1 MPPVLRKSPQRQ
13 RFSHQIICTEEVVQ
27 ASGGHFVAASH
38 FILCMRPPR
47 GRETATPGPATGVP
61 ALDVGGLHD
70 LILLGP

>member
-1 MPPVLRKSPQRQ
+1 M
-13 RFSHQIICTEEVVQ
+13 Q